1 MAGKKIKVWTTG
13 LLALILAVVLSSC
26 GANGKNVE
34 NKEGQASSQQPG
46 QTVTAQEPPGKTVYP
61 LTVKDATGQEFTFK
75 KAPDKIVSVSPAE
88 TEALFAIGLDKEIVG
103 VSDYSDYPEA
113 ATKKPKV
120 GGIMKPNEEAIIA
133 ANPDVVFAGISLSE
147 QATTKLRDMGIMI
160 FKTEPKTVEDVIA
173 NIELYGKITDHQK
186 EARAVTD
193 KMRADVA
200 EVKEGVKNIGKGQK
214 LRIYVEFSPGWTVG
228 KGEFMDELITL
239 AGGENVGAT
248 QKGWYQISEE
258 NIIAANPDVILYSK
272 SVKDDKTGQSLGD
285 IIKARSGWD
294 QISAVRNNR
303 VFAVDDNLI
312 SRPGPRVTEGLKEVA
327 KGVYPEI
334 FK

>member
-1 MAGKKIKVWTTG
+1 MAGNKLKVWTTG
-13 LLALILAVVLSSC
+13 LLALILVVVLSAC
-26 GANGKNVE
+26 GANGKNAE
-34 NKEGQASSQQPG
+34 NKGVQASQQPG

-61 LTVKDATGQEFTFK
+61 LTIKDATGQEFTFK

-133 ANPDVVFAGISLSE
+133 ANPEVVFAGISLSE
-147 QATTKLRDMGIMI
+147 QSTTKLRDLGIMI
-160 FKTEPKTVEDVIA
+160 FKTEPKTVEDVMD

-200 EVKEGVKNIGKGQK
+200 EVKNGVENIGKGQK
-214 LRIYVEFSPGWTVG
+214 LRVYVEFSPGWTVG
-228 KGEFMDELITL
+228 KGEFMDELISL
-239 AGGENVGAT
+239 AGGENVAAT
-248 QKGWYQISEE
+248 QKGWYQINEE

-272 SVKDDKTGQSLGD
+272 NVKDDKTGQTLGD

-294 QISAVRNNR
+294 QISAVRHNR

>member
-1 MAGKKIKVWTTG
+1 MLVKKIKVWSTG
-13 LLALILAVVLSSC
+13 LLVLSLVVVLSAC
-26 GANGKNVE
+26 GANGKNAE
-34 NKEGQASSQQPG
+34 NKGNQAASQQTG
-46 QTVTAQEPPGKTVYP
+46 QTAAQEPPGKTVYP
-61 LTVKDATGQEFTFK
+61 LTIKDATGQEFTFK

-113 ATKKPKV
+113 ATKKPKM

-173 NIELYGKITDHQK
+173 NIELYGEITDHQK
-186 EARAVTD
+186 EARTVTD

-200 EVKEGVKNIGKGQK
+200 KVEDGVKNIGKGQK
-214 LRIYVEFSPGWTVG
+214 LRVYVEFSPGWTVG

-248 QKGWYQISEE
+248 QEGWYQISEE

-272 SVKDDKTGQSLGD
+272 SIKDDKTGQTLGE
-285 IIKARSGWD
+285 IIKARSGWE

-327 KGVYPEI
+327 KSVYPEI